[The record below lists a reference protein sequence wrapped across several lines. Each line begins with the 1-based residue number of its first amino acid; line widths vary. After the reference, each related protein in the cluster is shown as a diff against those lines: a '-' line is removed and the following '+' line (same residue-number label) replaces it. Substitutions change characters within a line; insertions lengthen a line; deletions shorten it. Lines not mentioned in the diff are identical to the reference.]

1 MATDPSS
8 IPSATSRHR
17 WTFFRAG
24 GFDQVRLAT
33 GADLMALEQLDQK
46 LWIAL
51 SCPTQGLEFD
61 SKTLEMIDTD
71 GDGRIRV
78 PEIIEAVKWAGSIL
92 KNPDELIRGASAL
105 PLASINEQSPEGK
118 QLLDSARHILK
129 NLGKAD
135 ATEISLDDTTDTATI
150 IAQARFNGDGIIPAD
165 AADDPAVQKAIANI
179 IDCLGADEDRSGK
192 PGISQEKAYHFFA
205 DAEAYS
211 DWWKEAETDAAV
223 ILPLG
228 EATSSA
234 AAAFMAVRDKVDDYF
249 TRCRLAAFDIRA
261 LSALNRQEEEYR
273 AIADK
278 NLSPSLEEVSG
289 FPLAQVEVRKALPL
303 KEGINPAWITAMT
316 AFDAEVVRPIMGEK
330 EGITE
335 EEWARISAT
344 FISYNDW
351 FSRKAGAAVEKLG
364 IGRVREILGS
374 HARETIAALIAR
386 DKALEPEFSNIVSV
400 DKLVRY
406 TRDLFTLL
414 NNFVSFSDFYIRRN
428 KAVFQAGTLYLDG
441 RSCDLC
447 VRVNDMDK
455 HTALA
460 TLSRI
465 YLAYCDCTRR
475 GGTDKITIA
484 AAFTGGDSDFLMVG
498 RNGVFYDR
506 QGNDWD
512 ATIVK
517 VIEHPISIRQAFWSP
532 YKKIARMIGNQI
544 EKFASARDK
553 AATDK
558 ASAGIVETGQ
568 KVDAG
573 KAAVPAPPFDV
584 AKFAGIFAAIGLAL
598 GAIGTAL
605 AAVFTGFL
613 KLLWW
618 QMPIVLGGFI
628 LLISGFSM
636 ILAWLKLRQRNL
648 APILDANGWAVNA
661 RVRINVPFGGSLTK
675 VAALPEGAVRK
686 QEDPFAD
693 KKSRWPSLILLIL
706 VLLALLY
713 FLNQRGFVHQWTCGF
728 IGQKPPVTQMVP
740 GAAAQA
746 PVK

>member
-1 MATDPSS
+1 MTTDRSLQYEKS
-8 IPSATSRHR
+8 GHR

-24 GFDQVRLAT
+24 GFDQVRLDT
-33 GADLMALEQLDQK
+33 GADLLALEQLDQK

-51 SCPTQGLEFD
+51 SCPIQGLEFD
-61 SKTLEMIDTD
+61 GKILEKIDTD

-78 PEIIEAVKWAGSIL
+78 PEIIEAVKWAGSVL
-92 KNPDELIRGASAL
+92 KDPDELTRGASAL
-105 PLASINEQSPEGK
+105 PLASINDQSLEGK
-118 QLLDSARHILK
+118 QLLDSAKHILK

-135 ATEISLDDTTDTATI
+135 ATEISLDDTTDTATT
-150 IAQARFNGDGIIPAD
+150 IAQERFNGDGIIPAD
-165 AADDPAVQKAIANI
+165 AADDPVVRQAIADI

-192 PGISQEKAYHFFA
+192 PGISQEKADQFFA
-205 DAEAYS
+205 DAQAYS
-211 DWWKEAETDAAV
+211 DWWKEAEIGAAA

-234 AAAFMAVRDKVDDYF
+234 ADALMAVRDKVNDYF
-249 TRCRLAAFDIRA
+249 TRCRLAAYDIRA

-273 AIADK
+273 AIAEK
-278 NLSPSLEEVSG
+278 KLSPSLEEVTD
-289 FPLAQVEVRKALPL
+289 FPLAQVGVIKLLPL
-303 KEGINPAWITAMT
+303 KEGINPAWITAMA
-316 AFDAEVVRPIMGEK
+316 AFDAEVVRPLLGER

-335 EEWARISAT
+335 EEWARVGAT
-344 FISYNDW
+344 FISYDGW
-351 FSRKAGAAVEKLG
+351 LLKKAVATVEKLG

-374 HARETIAALIAR
+374 HAREAIAELIVR
-386 DKALEPEFSNIVSV
+386 DKALEAEFSNIVSV
-400 DKLVRY
+400 DKLIRCY
-406 TRDLFTLL
+406 RDLFTLL
-414 NNFVSFSDFYIRRN
+414 NNFVSFSDFYTRRD

-455 HTALA
+455 HAVLA
-460 TLSRI
+460 TISRI
-465 YLAYCDCTRR
+465 YLAYCDCTRKR
-475 GGTDKITIA
+475 GTDKMTIA
-484 AAFTGGDSDFLMVG
+484 AAFTDGDSDFLMVG

-532 YKKIARMIGNQI
+532 YKKVARMIGNQI
-544 EKFASARDK
+544 EKFTSARDK

-558 ASAGIVETGQ
+558 AAAGVTETSQ
-568 KVDAG
+568 

-618 QMPIVLGGFI
+618 QMPLVLGGLI
-628 LLISGFSM
+628 LLISCFSM

-648 APILDANGWAVNA
+648 APILDSNGWAVNA
-661 RVRINVPFGGSLTK
+661 RARINIPFGRSLTK
-675 VAALPEGAVRK
+675 IATLPEGAVRK

-693 KKSRWPSLILLIL
+693 KKSRWPIWILLIL
-706 VLLALLY
+706 VLLGLLY
-713 FLNQRGFVHQWTCGF
+713 LLNQRGFVSPWTCGLV
-728 IGQKPPVTQMVP
+728 GQKPPATQAAP
-740 GAAAQA
+740 GTAAQA
-746 PVK
+746 PAK

>member
-8 IPSATSRHR
+8 IPSVNSRHR

-92 KNPDELIRGASAL
+92 KNPDELTRGASAL
-105 PLASINEQSPEGK
+105 PLASINDQSSEGK
-118 QLLDSARHILK
+118 HLLDSARHILK
-129 NLGKAD
+129 HLGKAD
-135 ATEISLDDTTDTATI
+135 ATEISLDDTTDTATT
-150 IAQARFNGDGIIPAD
+150 IAQERFNGDGIIPAD
-165 AADDPAVQKAIANI
+165 AADDPAVQQVIADI

-192 PGISQEKAYHFFA
+192 PGISKEKTDQFFA
-205 DAEAYS
+205 DAQACS
-211 DWWKEAETDAAV
+211 DWWSEAETEAAV

-234 AAAFMAVRDKVDDYF
+234 ANALMAVRDKVDDYF

-278 NLSPSLEEVSG
+278 NLSPSLEEVSD

-303 KEGINPAWITAMT
+303 KEKINPAWITAMA
-316 AFDAEVVRPIMGEK
+316 AFDAEVVRPLLGEK

-335 EEWARISAT
+335 EEWARIGAT
-344 FISYNDW
+344 FISYAGW
-351 FSRKAGAAVEKLG
+351 LSRKAGAAVAKLG
-364 IGRVREILGS
+364 IERVREILGS
-374 HARETIAALIAR
+374 HARETIAELIAR
-386 DKALEPEFSNIVSV
+386 DKALEAEFSNVISV
-400 DKLVRY
+400 DRLVRY
-406 TRDLFTLL
+406 TRDLFRLL
-414 NNFVSFSDFYIRRN
+414 NNFVSFSDFYTHRD

-447 VRVNDMDK
+447 VRVIDMDK

-475 GGTDKITIA
+475 GGTDKMEIV
-484 AAFTGGDSDFLMVG
+484 AAFTDGDSDFLMVG

-512 ATIVK
+512 ATIVR

-532 YKKIARMIGNQI
+532 YKKVARMIGHQI
-544 EKFASARDK
+544 DKFASARDK
-553 AATDK
+553 AATDR
-558 ASAGIVETGQ
+558 AGAGIAETSQ
-568 KVDAG
+568 
-573 KAAVPAPPFDV
+573 KAAAPAPPFDV
-584 AKFAGIFAAIGLAL
+584 AKFAGIFAAIGLAI

-618 QMPIVLGGFI
+618 QMPLVLGGLI

-661 RVRINVPFGGSLTK
+661 RARINIPFGRSLTK

-713 FLNQRGFVHQWTCGF
+713 LLNQRSFVYQWTCGF
-728 IGQKPPVTQMVP
+728 IGQKPPVTQTVP
-740 GAAAQA
+740 GAAPQA
-746 PVK
+746 PVR

>member
-1 MATDPSS
+1 
-8 IPSATSRHR
+8 
-17 WTFFRAG
+17 
-24 GFDQVRLAT
+24 
-33 GADLMALEQLDQK
+33 
-46 LWIAL
+46 
-51 SCPTQGLEFD
+51 
-61 SKTLEMIDTD
+61 
-71 GDGRIRV
+71 
-78 PEIIEAVKWAGSIL
+78 
-92 KNPDELIRGASAL
+92 
-105 PLASINEQSPEGK
+105 
-118 QLLDSARHILK
+118 
-129 NLGKAD
+129 
-135 ATEISLDDTTDTATI
+135 
-150 IAQARFNGDGIIPAD
+150 
-165 AADDPAVQKAIANI
+165 
-179 IDCLGADEDRSGK
+179 
-192 PGISQEKAYHFFA
+192 
-205 DAEAYS
+205 
-211 DWWKEAETDAAV
+211 
-223 ILPLG
+223 
-228 EATSSA
+228 
-234 AAAFMAVRDKVDDYF
+234 VDDYF

-278 NLSPSLEEVSG
+278 KLSPSLEEVTD

-303 KEGINPAWITAMT
+303 KEGINPAWITAMA
-316 AFDAEVVRPIMGEK
+316 AFDAEVVRPLLGEK
-330 EGITE
+330 EELTK
-335 EEWARISAT
+335 EEWARIGAT
-344 FISYNDW
+344 FVSHDDW
-351 FSRKAGAAVEKLG
+351 LSRKAGATVAKLG

-374 HARETIAALIAR
+374 HAREAITELIAL
-386 DKALEPEFSNIVSV
+386 DKALEPEFRNIVSV

-406 TRDLFTLL
+406 YRDLFTLL
-414 NNFVSFSDFYIRRN
+414 NNFVSFSDFYTRRN

-455 HTALA
+455 HAALA

-465 YLAYCDCTRR
+465 YLTYCECARR
-475 GGTDKITIA
+475 GGTDKMTIA
-484 AAFTGGDSDFLMVG
+484 AAFTDGDSDFLMVG

-517 VIEHPISIRQAFWSP
+517 VIDHPISIRQAFWSP
-532 YKKIARMIGNQI
+532 YKKIARTIGNQI

-558 ASAGIVETGQ
+558 AAAGIAETGQ
-568 KVDAG
+568 KVDTG

-605 AAVFTGFL
+605 ATVFTGFL

-618 QMPIVLGGFI
+618 QMPLVLGGLI

-648 APILDANGWAVNA
+648 APILDSNGWAVNA
-661 RVRINVPFGGSLTK
+661 RVRINIPFGGSLTK
-675 VAALPEGAVRK
+675 VAALPEGSVRK
-686 QEDPFAD
+686 QGDPFAD
-693 KKSRWPSLILLIL
+693 KKSRWPSLIFLLL

-713 FLNQRGFVHQWTCGF
+713 FFNLRGFVYQWTCGV
-728 IGQKPPVTQMVP
+728 IGQKPPVTQTAP
-740 GAAAQA
+740 GAAPQA

>member
-1 MATDPSS
+1 
-8 IPSATSRHR
+8 
-17 WTFFRAG
+17 
-24 GFDQVRLAT
+24 
-33 GADLMALEQLDQK
+33 
-46 LWIAL
+46 
-51 SCPTQGLEFD
+51 
-61 SKTLEMIDTD
+61 
-71 GDGRIRV
+71 
-78 PEIIEAVKWAGSIL
+78 
-92 KNPDELIRGASAL
+92 
-105 PLASINEQSPEGK
+105 
-118 QLLDSARHILK
+118 
-129 NLGKAD
+129 
-135 ATEISLDDTTDTATI
+135 
-150 IAQARFNGDGIIPAD
+150 
-165 AADDPAVQKAIANI
+165 
-179 IDCLGADEDRSGK
+179 
-192 PGISQEKAYHFFA
+192 
-205 DAEAYS
+205 
-211 DWWKEAETDAAV
+211 
-223 ILPLG
+223 
-228 EATSSA
+228 
-234 AAAFMAVRDKVDDYF
+234 MAVRGKVDDYF

-278 NLSPSLEEVSG
+278 NLSPSLEEVSD
-289 FPLAQVEVRKALPL
+289 FPLVQVEVRKALPL
-303 KEGINPAWITAMT
+303 KEGINPAWITAMA
-316 AFDAEVVRPIMGEK
+316 AFDAEVVRPLLGEK

-335 EEWARISAT
+335 EEWAHIGATLISHT
-344 FISYNDW
+344 DW
-351 FSRKAGAAVEKLG
+351 LSRKAGAAVEKLG
-364 IGRVREILGS
+364 IERVREILGS
-374 HARETIAALIAR
+374 HARETIAELIAR

-414 NNFVSFSDFYIRRN
+414 NNFVSFSDFYTRRD

-447 VRVNDMDK
+447 VRVIDMDK
-455 HTALA
+455 HAALA

-465 YLAYCDCTRR
+465 YLAYCDCARR
-475 GGTDKITIA
+475 GGTDKMTIA
-484 AAFTGGDSDFLMVG
+484 AAFTGGDSDFLMAG

-532 YKKIARMIGNQI
+532 YKKVARMIGKQI

-553 AATDK
+553 ATTDK
-558 ASAGIVETGQ
+558 ATAGIVETGQ
-568 KVDAG
+568 KVDTG

-618 QMPIVLGGFI
+618 QMPLVLGGLI

-661 RVRINVPFGGSLTK
+661 RVRINIPFGGSLTK

-686 QEDPFAD
+686 QGDPFAE
-693 KKSRWPSLILLIL
+693 KKTSWSGLILLLVILL
-706 VLLALLY
+706 VLLYLLGRLG
-713 FLNQRGFVHQWTCGF
+713 FLRPWTCGLF
-728 IGQKPPVTQMVP
+728 G
-740 GAAAQA
+740 
-746 PVK
+746 